1 MQLNFPPQA
10 VAYCFINAFKKYG
23 KQSRSE
29 FSIDL
34 LGMFLL
40 CLCWCFAL
48 FCFTWGA
55 VVFFSLFGSSGL
67 PGAQCPEDAA
77 LSVSVQR
84 TSTRAQSIISYLTLS
99 CLRCQGKSAGQ
110 ARLVTVLLCHRQAWL
125 LRVSLNKLH
134 PSLCR

>member
-1 MQLNFPPQA
+1 MRLNFPPQA
-10 VAYCFINAFKKYG
+10 VAHCFINAFKSYG

-29 FSIDL
+29 FSVDL
-34 LGMFLL
+34 CGLFIL

-48 FCFTWGA
+48 FCFPWGA
-55 VVFFSLFGSSGL
+55 VVSFSLFRNSGL
-67 PGAQCPEDAA
+67 PGAYCPEDAA
-77 LSVSVQR
+77 SSSEKQR
-84 TSTRAQSIISYLTLS
+84 SSARAQSIISYLTLS
-99 CLRCQGKSAGQ
+99 CLLCQGKSAGQ